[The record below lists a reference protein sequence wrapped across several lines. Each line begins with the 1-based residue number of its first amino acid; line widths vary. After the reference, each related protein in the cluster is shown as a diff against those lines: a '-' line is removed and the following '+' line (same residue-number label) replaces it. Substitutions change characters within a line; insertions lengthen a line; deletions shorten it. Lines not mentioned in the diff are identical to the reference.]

1 MKNYSG
7 VNVLE
12 TELLDVFLMSGETH
26 NYKDLTWR
34 NDFGDQ
40 SFFWV
45 SHNTYTERKKKSRFG
60 KKLLLL

>member
-1 MKNYSG
+1 MKNYTD

-34 NDFGDQ
+34 NDFEDQ
-40 SFFWV
+40 SFF
-45 SHNTYTERKKKSRFG
+45 
-60 KKLLLL
+60 